1 MTSSMG
7 ARVGWLWAAV
17 AVMACTLACTGSRP
31 QPESAPMAAGSAAAA
46 STAAGSRASA
56 PLPVHVAPRTRG
68 HVTAPVRARLTAAVV
83 ARTVTLHVY
92 TVPPEPGVKLLFD
105 GQPVTTDAAGV
116 AVINTPYRLTGHTL
130 KLVRPQWASDH
141 GRVTTK
147 FTVWRSPVPEQR
159 HSPTLTHLILR
170 RNHAIQLGFRKSYRL
185 NFSFV
190 TTGRQSVP
198 SSRVSGVELR
208 ADGGT
213 LNTVTGRQTMRLPGV
228 KPVQEAGTLVAH
240 TVNYT
245 LQSVMVDGS
254 NVVNVGQQRVNPTRQ
269 ASAKFVLQLRQL
281 TITAHD
287 RFFGMRAGRA
297 VVVTYPDGRRVSY
310 RFNQAHQVVLTDLA
324 RGHYQVHVDGGG
336 FLTSQAVVLSRNQI
350 VSMPVLTWPDIVAVI
365 VVLGAVTAV
374 AVMRQRRG
382 SRAAS
387 AGGQT
392 E

>member
-1 MTSSMG
+1 MTSSIG
-7 ARVGWLWAAV
+7 ARIGWWWAAL
-17 AVMACTLACTGSRP
+17 AVIACTLACAGSHPQPGSAPAASGSR
-31 QPESAPMAAGSAAAA
+31 AAGSTVRT
-46 STAAGSRASA
+46 STPQPIR
-56 PLPVHVAPRTRG
+56 VAPRVSG
-68 HVTAPVRARLTAAVV
+68 QVTVPVRARLTAAVV

-116 AVINTPYRLTGHTL
+116 AVIYTPYRLTGHTL
-130 KLVRPQWASDH
+130 KLVRPEWTSDH
-141 GRVTTK
+141 GRIATK
-147 FTVWRSPVPEQR
+147 FTVWRSPVPEQK

-185 NFSFV
+185 TFSFV
-190 TTGRQSVP
+190 TTGNQVVP
-198 SSRVSGVELR
+198 SSRVSGIVLR

-213 LNTVTGRQTMRLPGV
+213 INSVTSGQTIRLSGV
-228 KPVQEAGTLVAH
+228 RPVQEVGALVAH

-245 LQSVMVDGS
+245 LQSVIVDGS
-254 NVVNVGQQRVNPTRQ
+254 NVVNVGQQSVSPARQ
-269 ASAKFVLQLRQL
+269 QSAKFVLQLRQL
-281 TITAHD
+281 TITARD
-287 RFFGMRAGRA
+287 RFFGMRAGRV

-310 RFNQAHQVVLTDLA
+310 RFNRAHQVVLTDLA

-350 VSMPVLTWPDIVAVI
+350 VSMPILTWPDIVAVI
-365 VVLGAVTAV
+365 VVLAAVAGVAVT
-374 AVMRQRRG
+374 RQRRG
-382 SRAAS
+382 SRAGG

>member
-1 MTSSMG
+1 MTSSTG
-7 ARVGWLWAAV
+7 ARASWLLAAV
-17 AVMACTLACTGSRP
+17 AVMACALACAGSGAK
-31 QPESAPMAAGSAAAA
+31 PESAPAAAGS
-46 STAAGSRASA
+46 TVRTSA
-56 PLPVHVAPRTRG
+56 LPPIQVAPRTSG

-116 AVINTPYRLTGHTL
+116 AVIYTPYRLTGHTL
-130 KLVRPQWASDH
+130 KLMRPKWTSDH
-141 GRVTTK
+141 GRVETK
-147 FTVWRSPVPEQR
+147 FTVWRSPVPEQK

-185 NFSFV
+185 TFSFV
-190 TTGRQSVP
+190 TTGNQSVP

-213 LNTVTGRQTMRLPGV
+213 ISSVTGGQTIRLRGV
-228 KPVQEAGTLVAH
+228 QPVQEAGALVAH

-254 NVVNVGQQRVNPTRQ
+254 NVVNVGQQRVSPTRQ

-287 RFFGMRAGRA
+287 RFFGMQAGRA
-297 VVVTYPDGRRVSY
+297 VMVTYPDGRRVSY
-310 RFNQAHQVVLTDLA
+310 RFNRAHQVVLTNVA

-350 VSMPVLTWPDIVAVI
+350 VSMPILTWPDIVTLI
-365 VVLGAVTAV
+365 VVLAAV
-374 AVMRQRRG
+374 AGVAVLRQRRG
-382 SRAAS
+382 SRAVNT
-387 AGGQT
+387 GGQT